1 MRAAA
6 TRAAAAAVL
15 LAASARAVTYETL
28 SLGSCVANVNLI
40 VPSNPT
46 SLIVAFHGS
55 GDDADGLEQLLMT
68 GILLDEE
75 DFSDDEREDI
85 YAREEA
91 EALLEARG
99 VMLAVANGHESECW
113 IFGEGR
119 FWYATSTCCS
129 CFHAGVCDQDDDRMQ
144 LDSDYARFLA
154 IHLYQNYATLDP
166 RRLFVY
172 GFSNGGVLA
181 QRVACDHADLF
192 AGVWS
197 QAGALV
203 AGAGDY
209 TDLADNA
216 YCSPSSP
223 IHVVNEHA
231 VGDSAIPYD
240 GGSVSALVESLT
252 DCAWANHNCDDA
264 SLPAGG
270 DAMDADAWDAYVD
283 ARSGAE
289 RDWIDKTRYL
299 DALANFT
306 ERAKPADVSLPSD
319 LVAGDDA
326 YLSTGWCG
334 VSPCTSDA
342 DCPPPFGC
350 VFPAGSRKL
359 LFGYFSNEPGTC
371 A

>member
-1 MRAAA
+1 MPTPLAGSMRAVA

-40 VPSNPT
+40 IPSNPT

-144 LDSDYARFLA
+144 LDSDYARFL
-154 IHLYQNYATLDP
+154 
-166 RRLFVY
+166 
-172 GFSNGGVLA
+172 
-181 QRVACDHADLF
+181 
-192 AGVWS
+192 
-197 QAGALV
+197 
-203 AGAGDY
+203 
-209 TDLADNA
+209 
-216 YCSPSSP
+216 
-223 IHVVNEHA
+223 
-231 VGDSAIPYD
+231 
-240 GGSVSALVESLT
+240 
-252 DCAWANHNCDDA
+252 
-264 SLPAGG
+264 
-270 DAMDADAWDAYVD
+270 
-283 ARSGAE
+283 RS
-289 RDWIDKTRYL
+289 R
-299 DALANFT
+299 
-306 ERAKPADVSLPSD
+306 
-319 LVAGDDA
+319 
-326 YLSTGWCG
+326 
-334 VSPCTSDA
+334 
-342 DCPPPFGC
+342 
-350 VFPAGSRKL
+350 
-359 LFGYFSNEPGTC
+359 
-371 A
+371 

>member
-1 MRAAA
+1 MRAVA

-40 VPSNPT
+40 IPSNPT

-144 LDSDYARFLA
+144 LDSDYARFL
-154 IHLYQNYATLDP
+154 
-166 RRLFVY
+166 
-172 GFSNGGVLA
+172 
-181 QRVACDHADLF
+181 
-192 AGVWS
+192 
-197 QAGALV
+197 
-203 AGAGDY
+203 
-209 TDLADNA
+209 
-216 YCSPSSP
+216 
-223 IHVVNEHA
+223 
-231 VGDSAIPYD
+231 
-240 GGSVSALVESLT
+240 
-252 DCAWANHNCDDA
+252 
-264 SLPAGG
+264 
-270 DAMDADAWDAYVD
+270 
-283 ARSGAE
+283 RS
-289 RDWIDKTRYL
+289 R
-299 DALANFT
+299 
-306 ERAKPADVSLPSD
+306 
-319 LVAGDDA
+319 
-326 YLSTGWCG
+326 
-334 VSPCTSDA
+334 
-342 DCPPPFGC
+342 
-350 VFPAGSRKL
+350 
-359 LFGYFSNEPGTC
+359 
-371 A
+371 